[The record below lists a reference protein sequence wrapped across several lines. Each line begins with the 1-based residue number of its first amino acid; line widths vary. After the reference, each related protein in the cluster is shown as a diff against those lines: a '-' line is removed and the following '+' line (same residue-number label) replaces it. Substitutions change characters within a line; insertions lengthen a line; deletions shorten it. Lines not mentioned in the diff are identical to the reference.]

1 MAKGLIL
8 RSAREREGLTADID
22 AMDRAISSITRNLGE
37 LDDVNTS
44 ATTIKNGA
52 ERILNRTRI
61 MRTRIEAELEIL
73 DGELQSLRGQDK
85 A

>member
-1 MAKGLIL
+1 
-8 RSAREREGLTADID
+8 
-22 AMDRAISSITRNLGE
+22 MDRAILSITRNLGE

-61 MRTRIEAELEIL
+61 MRARIEAELEIL
-73 DGELQSLRGQDK
+73 DGELQSLRGQDN